1 MKYTVIR
8 QNMTRLLSTTE
19 HIPAISRTSKIELA
33 ESLAEAKNSLSKLS
47 AFLTIVLFSIGILN
61 FINTMSANILNRKK
75 EFASME
81 AVGATRRQV
90 RGMIVWE
97 GFWYFASTM
106 ALALTIGSAADVLLF
121 AAIQNSLGFGAFHY
135 PGIPFVLYML
145 LALALCGA
153 IPAVIYQKAGTGSI
167 VERLR
172 EN

>member
-1 MKYTVIR
+1 
-8 QNMTRLLSTTE
+8 MTRLLSTTE

-61 FINTMSANILNRKK
+61 FINTMSANILNRQK

-106 ALALTIGSAADVLLF
+106 TLALTLDSAADVLLF
-121 AAIQNSLGFGAFHY
+121 AAIQNSLVISQIRKKLNPDDPTHGCIRTVVNSGY
-135 PGIPFVLYML
+135 KFV
-145 LALALCGA
+145 A
-153 IPAVIYQKAGTGSI
+153 
-167 VERLR
+167 
-172 EN
+172 

>member
-75 EFASME
+75 EFASVE

-90 RGMIVWE
+90 RGLIENQHCGVRDD
-97 GFWYFASTM
+97 GAS
-106 ALALTIGSAADVLLF
+106 
-121 AAIQNSLGFGAFHY
+121 
-135 PGIPFVLYML
+135 
-145 LALALCGA
+145 
-153 IPAVIYQKAGTGSI
+153 
-167 VERLR
+167 
-172 EN
+172 

>member
-106 ALALTIGSAADVLLF
+106 TLALTLDSAADVLLF
-121 AAIQNSLGFGAFHY
+121 AAIQNSLVISQIRKKLNPDDPTHGCIRTVVNSGY
-135 PGIPFVLYML
+135 KFV
-145 LALALCGA
+145 A
-153 IPAVIYQKAGTGSI
+153 
-167 VERLR
+167 
-172 EN
+172 

>member
-1 MKYTVIR
+1 
-8 QNMTRLLSTTE
+8 MTRLLSTTE

-106 ALALTIGSAADVLLF
+106 TLALTLDSAADVLLF
-121 AAIQNSLGFGAFHY
+121 AAIQNSLVISQIRKKLNPDDPTHGCIRTVVNSGY
-135 PGIPFVLYML
+135 KFV
-145 LALALCGA
+145 A
-153 IPAVIYQKAGTGSI
+153 
-167 VERLR
+167 
-172 EN
+172 